1 MKTATA
7 AGTNLVKPV
16 AIKRDAAESPFR
28 RGLRAFTRHKPGLAG
43 LAVVIVFILMAAS
56 ANWLAPADPFAQAAD
71 LKFTPPYWMAGGKW
85 PYLFGTDIL
94 GRDVLSRLLFGA
106 RLSLMIGVISVLV
119 GASVGV
125 PLGMISG
132 FFGGMIDTII
142 MRLIDVML
150 AFPSILLAVCIVAI
164 LGPSL
169 ENAMVA
175 IGIVAI
181 PTYARVV
188 RASVL
193 AEKER
198 EYVTADIAMGKKKMN
213 ILFGAILPNVLSP
226 LLVIGTLSFA
236 GAVLE
241 AAGLSFIGLGA
252 QPPTPEWGA
261 LLFEGKA
268 YVFNA
273 PWLIMF
279 PGLAILFTVVGFNLF
294 GDALRDVFDPKS
306 LRR

>member
-1 MKTATA
+1 M
-7 AGTNLVKPV
+7 
-16 AIKRDAAESPFR
+16 I
-28 RGLRAFTRHKPGLAG
+28 GLGVVVVFVI
-43 LAVVIVFILMAAS
+43 LAVFAS
-56 ANWLAPADPFAQAAD
+56 WLAPADPFLQNTD
-71 LKFTPPYWMAGGKW
+71 LKFMPPIWAEGGAW
-85 PYLFGTDIL
+85 PHVFGTDIL
-94 GRDVLSRLLFGA
+94 GRDVLSRLLYGA
-106 RLSLMIGVISVLV
+106 RLSLVIGFISVLV
-119 GASVGV
+119 GASLGV

-132 FFGGMIDTII
+132 YLGGAVDMIV
-142 MRLIDVML
+142 MRVIDVML
-150 AFPSILLAVCIVAI
+150 AFPSVLLAVCIVAI

-175 IGIVAI
+175 IGIVAV

-198 EYVTADIAMGKKKMN
+198 EYVLADIAMGRRSMK
-213 ILFGAILPNVLSP
+213 ILFKAILPNVLSP
-226 LLVIGTLSFA
+226 LLVIATLSFA

-268 YVFNA
+268 YVYNA

-279 PGLAILFTVVGFNLF
+279 PGIAILITVVGFNLF

-306 LRR
+306 LSR

>member
-1 MKTATA
+1 MSQ
-7 AGTNLVKPV
+7 
-16 AIKRDAAESPFR
+16 SPLRKAMRNFLR
-28 RGLRAFTRHKPGLAG
+28 HRPGVIGL
-43 LAVVIVFILMAAS
+43 VIVVSFILMAAL
-56 ANWLAPADPFAQAAD
+56 APLLAPADPFVQNTD
-71 LKFTPPYWMAGGKW
+71 LKFMPPFWMEGSQW
-85 PYLFGTDIL
+85 PHILGTDIL

-106 RLSLMIGVISVLV
+106 RLSLMIGFISVGV
-119 GASVGV
+119 GASVGI
-125 PLGMISG
+125 PMGMISG
-132 FFGGMIDTII
+132 FFGGFIDIVI
-142 MRLIDVML
+142 MRITDVML

-169 ENAMVA
+169 ENAMIA

-188 RASVL
+188 RGSVL
-193 AEKER
+193 AEKEK
-198 EYVTADIAMGKKKMN
+198 EYVTADVAMGRKQMQ
-213 ILFGAILPNVLSP
+213 ILFKAILPNVFSP

-252 QPPTPEWGA
+252 QPPVPEWGA

-279 PGLAILFTVVGFNLF
+279 PGIAILFTVIGFNLF
-294 GDALRDVFDPKS
+294 GDALRDVLDPKS
-306 LRR
+306 ING

>member
-1 MKTATA
+1 MAQSPLKKATR
-7 AGTNLVKPV
+7 NFL
-16 AIKRDAAESPFR
+16 
-28 RGLRAFTRHKPGLAG
+28 RHKPGMIG
-43 LAVVIVFILMAAS
+43 LAIVIFFILLAVFAPLIAPFDPAAQD
-56 ANWLAPADPFAQAAD
+56 NT
-71 LKFTPPYWMAGGKW
+71 LKFIPPFWMEGAKW
-85 PYLFGTDIL
+85 PHVLGTDIL
-94 GRDVLSRLLFGA
+94 GRDVLSRLLHGA
-106 RLSLMIGVISVLV
+106 RLSLMIGFISVGV
-119 GASVGV
+119 GASVGI
-125 PLGMISG
+125 PMGMISG
-132 FFGGMIDTII
+132 FFGGIIDTLI
-142 MRLIDVML
+142 MRVTDVML

-169 ENAMVA
+169 ENAMIA

-193 AEKER
+193 SEKEK
-198 EYVTADIAMGKKKMN
+198 EYVTADIALGRKRGN
-213 ILFGAILPNVLSP
+213 ILFKAILPNVFSP

-252 QPPTPEWGA
+252 QPPVPEWGA

-273 PWLIMF
+273 PWLIVF
-279 PGLAILFTVVGFNLF
+279 PGIAILFTVIGFNLF

-306 LRR
+306 ING

>member
-1 MKTATA
+1 MKA
-7 AGTNLVKPV
+7 N
-16 AIKRDAAESPFR
+16 SPFQ
-28 RGLRAFTRHKPGLAG
+28 RACRNFVRHKPGMIG
-43 LAVVIVFILMAAS
+43 LGVVIVFVLLAA
-56 ANWLAPADPFAQAAD
+56 AAHWLAPVDPFIQNTA
-71 LKFTPPYWMAGGKW
+71 LKFTPPVWMEGGKW
-85 PYLFGTDIL
+85 PHVFGTDIL
-94 GRDVLSRLLFGA
+94 GRDVLSRLLYGA
-106 RLSLMIGVISVLV
+106 RLSLMIGFIAVLV
-119 GASVGV
+119 GASFGI
-125 PLGMISG
+125 PLGLSSG
-132 FFGGMIDTII
+132 FFGGMVDTVI
-142 MRLIDVML
+142 MRLVDVML

-198 EYVTADIAMGKKKMN
+198 EYVTADVALGKRPLR
-213 ILFGAILPNVLSP
+213 ILFGAILPNVYSP
-226 LLVIGTLSFA
+226 LLVIATLSFA

-261 LLFEGKA
+261 LLFEGKS

-279 PGLAILFTVVGFNLF
+279 PGLAILFTVIGFNLF

-306 LRR
+306 MRR

>member
-1 MKTATA
+1 M
-7 AGTNLVKPV
+7 
-16 AIKRDAAESPFR
+16 SPMQR
-28 RGLRAFTRHKPGLAG
+28 ALRNFKSHKPGMIGLGVVGIFVVLA
-43 LAVVIVFILMAAS
+43 L
-56 ANWLAPADPFAQAAD
+56 LAPLIAPVDPFAQNTD
-71 LKFTPPYWMAGGKW
+71 MKFLPPLWQQGSQM
-85 PYLFGTDIL
+85 PHILGTDIL
-94 GRDVLSRLLFGA
+94 GRDVLSRLLYGA
-106 RLSLMIGVISVLV
+106 RLSLMIGFISVLV
-119 GASVGV
+119 GASIGI
-125 PLGMISG
+125 PLGMVSG
-132 FFGGMIDTII
+132 FFGGMIDTIV
-142 MRLIDVML
+142 MRIIDVML

-169 ENAMVA
+169 ENAMIA

-198 EYVTADIAMGKKKMN
+198 EYVTADIAMGKRKMP
-213 ILFGAILPNVLSP
+213 ILFKAILPNVFSP

-252 QPPTPEWGA
+252 QPPVPEWGA
-261 LLFEGKA
+261 LLFEGKT
-268 YVFNA
+268 YVYNA

-279 PGLAILFTVVGFNLF
+279 PGIAILVTVIGFNLF

-306 LRR
+306 VRN

>member
-1 MKTATA
+1 MKSASA
-7 AGTNLVKPV
+7 
-16 AIKRDAAESPFR
+16 SPFR
-28 RGLRAFTRHKPGLAG
+28 RAARGFLRHRPGMVGLGVVLGFVVLAI
-43 LAVVIVFILMAAS
+43 LASV
-56 ANWLAPADPFAQAAD
+56 LAPVDPFAQSNE
-71 LKFTPPYWMAGGKW
+71 LKFIPPIWSAGGKW
-85 PYLFGTDIL
+85 PHLLGTDIL
-94 GRDVLSRLLFGA
+94 GRDVLSRLLYGT
-106 RLSLMIGVISVLV
+106 RLSLMIGFISVAV
-119 GASVGV
+119 GASIGV
-125 PLGMISG
+125 PLGMASG
-132 FFGGMIDTII
+132 FVGGVVDVAV
-142 MRLIDVML
+142 MRVIDVML

-169 ENAMVA
+169 ENAMIA

-198 EYVTADIAMGKKKMN
+198 EYVLADIAMGRPKPK
-213 ILFGAILPNVLSP
+213 ILFRAILPNVLSP
-226 LLVIGTLSFA
+226 LLVIATLSFA

-252 QPPTPEWGA
+252 QPPTPEWGS
-261 LLFEGKA
+261 LLFEGKS

-273 PWLIMF
+273 PWLILF
-279 PGLAILFTVVGFNLF
+279 PGLAILFTVIGFNLF

-306 LRR
+306 LYR

>member
-1 MKTATA
+1 MI
-7 AGTNLVKPV
+7 GLGVV
-16 AIKRDAAESPFR
+16 AVFIVLAI
-28 RGLRAFTRHKPGLAG
+28 LAG
-43 LAVVIVFILMAAS
+43 ILS
-56 ANWLAPADPFAQAAD
+56 PTDPFLQNNE
-71 LKFTPPYWMAGGKW
+71 LKFTPPFWQDGGKW
-85 PYLFGTDIL
+85 PHILGTDIL
-94 GRDVLSRLLFGA
+94 GRDVFSRLLHGA
-106 RLSLMIGVISVLV
+106 RLSLLIGFISVLV
-119 GASVGV
+119 GASVGI
-125 PLGMISG
+125 PLGMVSG
-132 FFGGMIDTII
+132 YFGGTIDVLI

-175 IGIVAI
+175 IGVVSI
-181 PTYARVV
+181 PQYARVV

-198 EYVTADIAMGKKKMN
+198 EYVTADIAMGRRRVK
-213 ILFGAILPNVLSP
+213 ILFSAILPNIFSP
-226 LLVIGTLSFA
+226 LLVIATLSFA

-261 LLFEGKA
+261 LLFEGKT
-268 YVFNA
+268 YVYNA
-273 PWLIMF
+273 PWLILF
-279 PGLAILFTVVGFNLF
+279 PGLAILFTVIGFNLF

-306 LRR
+306 MQR

>member
-1 MKTATA
+1 MSQ
-7 AGTNLVKPV
+7 
-16 AIKRDAAESPFR
+16 SPFQKAVRNFR
-28 RGLRAFTRHKPGLAG
+28 RHTPGMIGLT
-43 LAVVIVFILMAAS
+43 VVIFFILLAL
-56 ANWLAPADPFAQAAD
+56 LAPVISPVDPFIQNNE
-71 LKFTPPYWMAGGKW
+71 LKFLPPFWMEGAQW
-85 PYLFGTDIL
+85 PHLLGTDIL
-94 GRDVLSRLLFGA
+94 GRDVLSRLLHGA
-106 RLSLMIGVISVLV
+106 RLSLMIGFISVGV
-119 GASVGV
+119 GASVGI
-125 PLGMISG
+125 PMGMLSG
-132 FFGGMIDTII
+132 FFGGLIDTVI
-142 MRLIDVML
+142 MRIIDVML

-169 ENAMVA
+169 ENAMIA

-193 AEKER
+193 AEKEK
-198 EYVTADIAMGKKKMN
+198 EYVAADIALGRRQSH
-213 ILFGAILPNVLSP
+213 ILFKAILPNVFSP

-252 QPPTPEWGA
+252 QPPVPEWGA
-261 LLFEGKA
+261 LLFEGKT

-279 PGLAILFTVVGFNLF
+279 PGLAILFTVIGFNLF
-294 GDALRDVFDPKS
+294 GDAMRDVFDPKS
-306 LRR
+306 ISK

>member
-1 MKTATA
+1 MAQ
-7 AGTNLVKPV
+7 
-16 AIKRDAAESPFR
+16 SPFKKAIHNF
-28 RGLRAFTRHKPGLAG
+28 LRHKPGMIG
-43 LAVVIVFILMAAS
+43 LAIVVFFILLAVFAPL
-56 ANWLAPADPFAQAAD
+56 LAPFDPAAQD
-71 LKFTPPYWMAGGKW
+71 NTLKFLPPFWMEGAKW
-85 PYLFGTDIL
+85 PHVLGTDIL
-94 GRDVLSRLLFGA
+94 GRDVLSRLLYGA
-106 RLSLMIGVISVLV
+106 RLSLMIGFISVGV
-119 GASVGV
+119 GASIGI
-125 PLGMISG
+125 PMGMISG
-132 FFGGMIDTII
+132 FIGGIVDTLI
-142 MRLIDVML
+142 MRLTDVML

-169 ENAMVA
+169 ENAMIA

-193 AEKER
+193 AEKEK
-198 EYVTADIAMGKKKMN
+198 EYVIADIALGRKRSN
-213 ILFGAILPNVLSP
+213 ILFKAILPNVFSP
-226 LLVIGTLSFA
+226 LLVIATLSFA

-252 QPPTPEWGA
+252 QPPVPEWGA
-261 LLFEGKA
+261 LLFEGKT

-279 PGLAILFTVVGFNLF
+279 PGLAILFTVIGFNLF

-306 LRR
+306 ING

>member
-1 MKTATA
+1 M
-7 AGTNLVKPV
+7 VQ
-16 AIKRDAAESPFR
+16 SPFKKATR
-28 RGLRAFTRHKPGLAG
+28 NFLRHKPGMIG
-43 LAVVIVFILMAAS
+43 LAIVIFFILLAV
-56 ANWLAPADPFAQAAD
+56 LAPLIAPFDPAAQD
-71 LKFTPPYWMAGGKW
+71 NTLKFLPPFWMEGAKW
-85 PYLFGTDIL
+85 PHVLGTDIL

-106 RLSLMIGVISVLV
+106 RLSLMIGFISVGV
-119 GASVGV
+119 GASVGI
-125 PLGMISG
+125 PMGMISG
-132 FFGGMIDTII
+132 FIGGMVDTLI
-142 MRLIDVML
+142 MRVTDVML

-169 ENAMVA
+169 ENAMIA

-193 AEKER
+193 AEKEK
-198 EYVTADIAMGKKKMN
+198 EYVTADIALGRKRVN
-213 ILFGAILPNVLSP
+213 ILFKAILPNVFSP

-252 QPPTPEWGA
+252 QPPVPEWGA
-261 LLFEGKA
+261 LLFEGKT

-273 PWLIMF
+273 PWLIIF
-279 PGLAILFTVVGFNLF
+279 PGLAILFTVIGFNLL

-306 LRR
+306 ING

>member
-1 MKTATA
+1 MQ
-7 AGTNLVKPV
+7 TN
-16 AIKRDAAESPFR
+16 SPTQRALRNFR
-28 RGLRAFTRHKPGLAG
+28 RHTPGMIGLV
-43 LAVVIVFILMAAS
+43 VVIIFILMAVLAH
-56 ANWLAPADPFAQAAD
+56 WLAPVDPFVQNTD
-71 LKFTPPYWMAGGKW
+71 IRFTPPLWASGGKW
-85 PYLFGTDIL
+85 PYIFGTDIL
-94 GRDVLSRLLFGA
+94 GRDVLSRLLYGA
-106 RLSLMIGVISVLV
+106 HLSLMIGFISVLV

-125 PLGMISG
+125 PLGMASG
-132 FFGGMIDTII
+132 FIGGTVDTII

-169 ENAMVA
+169 ENAMIA
-175 IGIVAI
+175 IGVVSI
-181 PTYARVV
+181 PTYARIV

-193 AEKER
+193 TEKER
-198 EYVTADIAMGKKKMN
+198 EYVTADIALGKGRLS
-213 ILFGAILPNVLSP
+213 ILFGAILPNVYSP
-226 LLVIGTLSFA
+226 LLVIATLSFA

-261 LLFEGKA
+261 LLFEGKT

-306 LRR
+306 MRR

>member
-1 MKTATA
+1 MSAKTVSTS
-7 AGTNLVKPV
+7 V
-16 AIKRDAAESPFR
+16 SPFR
-28 RGLRAFTRHKPGLAG
+28 RALRGFKTHKPGMFG
-43 LAVVIVFILMAAS
+43 LAVVVFFIVLAAVAPLLS
-56 ANWLAPADPFAQAAD
+56 PADPFAQNAQ
-71 LKFTPPYWMAGGKW
+71 LKFTPPLWQEGGIW
-85 PYLFGTDIL
+85 PHVFGTDIL
-94 GRDVLSRLLFGA
+94 GRDVLSRLLHGA
-106 RLSLMIGVISVLV
+106 RLSLMIGFIAVLV
-119 GASVGV
+119 GASVGI
-125 PLGMISG
+125 PLGMASG
-132 FFGGMIDTII
+132 FVGGKVDTVI

-188 RASVL
+188 RASVI

-198 EYVTADIAMGKKKMN
+198 EYVTADIAMGKGKMS
-213 ILFGAILPNVLSP
+213 ILFGAILPNVYSP
-226 LLVIGTLSFA
+226 LLVIATLSFA

-279 PGLAILFTVVGFNLF
+279 PGMAILFTVIGFNLF

-306 LRR
+306 TRR

>member
-1 MKTATA
+1 MSQSPLQKATRNFLRHRP
-7 AGTNLVKPV
+7 GV
-16 AIKRDAAESPFR
+16 I
-28 RGLRAFTRHKPGLAG
+28 GL
-43 LAVVIVFILMAAS
+43 VIVVSFILLAIFAP
-56 ANWLAPADPFAQAAD
+56 LIAPADPYLQNTD
-71 LKFTPPYWMAGGKW
+71 LKFMPPFWMEGSQW
-85 PYLFGTDIL
+85 PHILGTDIL
-94 GRDVLSRLLFGA
+94 GRDVLSRLLYGA
-106 RLSLMIGVISVLV
+106 RLSLMIGFISVGV
-119 GASVGV
+119 GASVGI
-125 PLGMISG
+125 PMGMLSG
-132 FFGGMIDTII
+132 FFGGIIDVII
-142 MRLIDVML
+142 MRVTDVML

-169 ENAMVA
+169 ENAMIA

-188 RASVL
+188 RGSVL
-193 AEKER
+193 AEKEK
-198 EYVTADIAMGKKKMN
+198 EYVTADIAMGRKQMP
-213 ILFGAILPNVLSP
+213 ILFKAILPNVFSP

-252 QPPTPEWGA
+252 QPPVPEWGA

-279 PGLAILFTVVGFNLF
+279 PGIAILFTVIGFNLF

-306 LRR
+306 ING

>member
-1 MKTATA
+1 MK
-7 AGTNLVKPV
+7 GS
-16 AIKRDAAESPFR
+16 SPFQ
-28 RGLRAFTRHKPGLAG
+28 RACRNFLRHKPGMIG
-43 LAVVIVFILMAAS
+43 LSVVTVFILLAAV
-56 ANWLAPADPFAQAAD
+56 AHWLAPFDPFLQDTA
-71 LKFTPPYWMAGGKW
+71 LKFTPPVWNDGGQW
-85 PYLFGTDIL
+85 PHLFGTDIL
-94 GRDVLSRLLFGA
+94 GRDVLSRLLIGA
-106 RLSLMIGVISVLV
+106 RLSLMIGFISVLV
-119 GASVGV
+119 GASVGI
-125 PLGMISG
+125 PLGMASG
-132 FFGGMIDTII
+132 FFGGMIDTVV
-142 MRLIDVML
+142 MRVIDVML

-169 ENAMVA
+169 ENAMIA

-188 RASVL
+188 RASVI

-198 EYVTADIAMGKKKMN
+198 EYVTADVALGKKPLR
-213 ILFGAILPNVLSP
+213 ILFGAILPNVYSP

-261 LLFEGKA
+261 LLFEGKS

-306 LRR
+306 MRR

>member
-1 MKTATA
+1 M
-7 AGTNLVKPV
+7 
-16 AIKRDAAESPFR
+16 SPYQR
-28 RGLRAFTRHKPGLAG
+28 AVRGLLRHKSGIAG
-43 LAVVIVFILMAAS
+43 LSVIALFSLVAAS
-56 ANWLAPADPFAQAAD
+56 ASLIAPVDPFLQNNE
-71 LKFTPPYWMAGGKW
+71 LSFLPPLWLEGGQW
-85 PYLFGTDIL
+85 PHLLGTDIL
-94 GRDVLSRLLFGA
+94 GRDVFSRLVYGS
-106 RLSLMIGVISVLV
+106 RLSLMTGFIAVAW
-119 GASVGV
+119 GAGFGV

-132 FFGGMIDTII
+132 YAGGTIDVLI

-150 AFPSILLAVCIVAI
+150 AFPSILLAVSIVAI

-198 EYVTADIAMGKKKMN
+198 EYVTADIAMGRPRSK
-213 ILFGAILPNVLSP
+213 ILFKAILPNVLSP
-226 LLVIGTLSFA
+226 LMVIATLSFA

-261 LLFEGKA
+261 LLFEGKT
-268 YVFNA
+268 YVYNA
-273 PWLIMF
+273 PCLIMF
-279 PGLAILFTVVGFNLF
+279 PGIAILLTVVGFNLF
-294 GDALRDVFDPKS
+294 GDALRDVLDPKS
-306 LRR
+306 LTR

>member
-1 MKTATA
+1 VFHDFTWWRVSKEFFKT
-7 AGTNLVKPV
+7 
-16 AIKRDAAESPFR
+16 FR
-28 RGLRAFTRHKPGLAG
+28 AVLRHKSGLIGLSIVAFVALLAILAG
-43 LAVVIVFILMAAS
+43 VLSPVDPLIQHADSKFI
-56 ANWLAPADPFAQAAD
+56 
-71 LKFTPPYWMAGGKW
+71 PPLWDSNGRW
-85 PYLFGTDIL
+85 PHVLGTDLL
-94 GRDVLSRLLFGA
+94 GRDVMARLLHGA
-106 RLSLMIGVISVLV
+106 RLSLVIGFISVAV

-125 PLGMISG
+125 PIGLISG
-132 FFGGMIDTII
+132 YFGGWLDTMI

-150 AFPSILLAVCIVAI
+150 AFPSVLLAVCIVAI

-169 ENAMVA
+169 QNAMVA
-175 IGIVAI
+175 IGIVAV

-198 EYVTADIAMGKKKMN
+198 EYVLADIALGRKKSV
-213 ILFGAILPNVLSP
+213 ILVRGILPNIASP
-226 LLVIGTLSFA
+226 LLVLATLGFA

-268 YVFNA
+268 YVYNA
-273 PWLIMF
+273 PWLILF
-279 PGLAILFTVVGFNLF
+279 PGIAILFTVMGFNLF
-294 GDALRDVFDPKS
+294 GDALRDILDPKYIQ
-306 LRR
+306 

>member
-1 MKTATA
+1 MTTKSAS
-7 AGTNLVKPV
+7 
-16 AIKRDAAESPFR
+16 RSPFQR
-28 RGLRAFTRHKPGLAG
+28 ALRGLLRHRPGMIG
-43 LAVVIVFILMAAS
+43 LAVVGVFII
-56 ANWLAPADPFAQAAD
+56 LAIFAGLLSPADPFLQNTE
-71 LKFTPPYWMAGGKW
+71 LKFTPPIWQDGGHW
-85 PYLFGTDIL
+85 PHLLGTDIL
-94 GRDVLSRLLFGA
+94 GRDVMSRLLHGA
-106 RLSLMIGVISVLV
+106 RLSLLIGFISVLV
-119 GASVGV
+119 GASVGI

-132 FFGGMIDTII
+132 FFGGKTDIVI

-175 IGIVAI
+175 IGVVSI
-181 PTYARVV
+181 PQYARVV

-193 AEKER
+193 SEKER
-198 EYVTADIAMGKKKMN
+198 EYVTADVAMGRKKMP
-213 ILFGAILPNVLSP
+213 ILFRAILPNIFSP
-226 LLVIGTLSFA
+226 LLVIATLSFA

-261 LLFEGKA
+261 LLFEGKT
-268 YVFNA
+268 YVYNA

-279 PGLAILFTVVGFNLF
+279 PGLAILFTVIGFNLF

-306 LRR
+306 MQR

>member
-1 MKTATA
+1 MSTGK
-7 AGTNLVKPV
+7 
-16 AIKRDAAESPFR
+16 SPFQR
-28 RGLRAFTRHKPGLAG
+28 AVSGFFRHHSGMLGLGV
-43 LAVVIVFILMAAS
+43 VVIFVLLAAAACLIS
-56 ANWLAPADPFAQAAD
+56 PVDPYSQNTD
-71 LKFTPPYWMAGGKW
+71 LRFLPPLWQEGHHW
-85 PYLFGTDIL
+85 PYILGTDVL
-94 GRDVLSRLLFGA
+94 GRDVFSRLLFGA
-106 RLSLMIGVISVLV
+106 RLSMMIGFISVSV
-119 GASVGV
+119 GASVGI
-125 PLGMISG
+125 PLGMASG
-132 FFGGMIDTII
+132 FFGGVVDIVI

-169 ENAMVA
+169 ENAMIS
-175 IGIVAI
+175 IGVVSI
-181 PTYARVV
+181 PQYARVV

-198 EYVTADIAMGKKKMN
+198 EYVTADIALGRKRMN
-213 ILFGAILPNVLSP
+213 ILFSAILPNIFSP
-226 LLVIGTLSFA
+226 LLVIATLSFA

-261 LLFEGKA
+261 LLLEGKK
-268 YVFNA
+268 YVFTA
-273 PWLIMF
+273 PWLIFF

-306 LRR
+306 MQR

>member
-1 MKTATA
+1 MR
-7 AGTNLVKPV
+7 GN
-16 AIKRDAAESPFR
+16 SPFR
-28 RGLRAFTRHKPGLAG
+28 RACQAFLRHKPGLIG
-43 LAVVIVFILMAAS
+43 LAVVIVFIVLAAT
-56 ANWLAPADPFAQAAD
+56 AHWLAPVDPFAQNTD
-71 LKFTPPYWMAGGKW
+71 IKFTPPLWMDGGKW
-85 PYLFGTDIL
+85 PYVFGTDIL
-94 GRDVLSRLLFGA
+94 GRDVLSRLLHGA
-106 RLSLMIGVISVLV
+106 RLSLMIGFISVVV
-119 GASVGV
+119 GASVGI

-132 FFGGMIDTII
+132 YFGGAIDTVI
-142 MRLIDVML
+142 MRVIDVML

-193 AEKER
+193 TEKER
-198 EYVTADIAMGKKKMN
+198 EYVTADIALGKHGLK
-213 ILFGAILPNVLSP
+213 ILFGAILPNVYSP
-226 LLVIGTLSFA
+226 LLVIATLSFA

-279 PGLAILFTVVGFNLF
+279 PGLAILCTVIGFNLF

-306 LRR
+306 MRR